1 MDQRGCGGA
10 GGSGL
15 SAASLCSPCKEAA
28 TDPAVE
34 IALAVLLAL
43 DAPAGNC
50 TSGE

>member
-15 SAASLCSPCKEAA
+15 SAVSQCREAA

-34 IALAVLLAL
+34 IALAVLLTL
-43 DAPAGNC
+43 DAPAGSC